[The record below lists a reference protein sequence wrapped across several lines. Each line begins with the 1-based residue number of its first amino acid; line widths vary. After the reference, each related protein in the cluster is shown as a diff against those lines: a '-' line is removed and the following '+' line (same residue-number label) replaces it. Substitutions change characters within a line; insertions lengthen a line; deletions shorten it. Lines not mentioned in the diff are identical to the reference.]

1 MSKIKNK
8 NNKKKTMDVG
18 NGLSMLPG
26 GWSFGEEIGDNFDDH
41 IARSIPSYYETHKLA
56 LRLSDFFLSDKSVLV
71 DIGSSSGS
79 FVEKLCDHHK
89 DRNSLEIKCI
99 EIEKHFCDYA
109 KNNFKKKGFTK
120 KHDIKVFNE
129 DMTNMSM
136 EEQSV
141 DLFTSFYTLQFIKPS
156 KRSKVLEKIY
166 KSLKW
171 GGGLILYEK
180 VRGSDARFQD
190 ILNHLLNLEKLD
202 NGFLPQEIFSK
213 SVSLV
218 GKMEPFSDLGN
229 RQILESVGFKD
240 IEIIF
245 KHINF
250 QGYLCIK

>member
-1 MSKIKNK
+1 MSKSKNK
-8 NNKKKTMDVG
+8 NNKKKTMDIG

-41 IARSIPSYYETHKLA
+41 IARSIPSYDETHKLA

-79 FVEKLCDHHK
+79 FVVKLCDHHE
-89 DRNSLEIKCI
+89 DRNRLEIKCI

-109 KNNFKKKGFTK
+109 KNNFKKKGCIK

-129 DMTNMSM
+129 DIANMSI
-136 EEQSV
+136 EEQSI

-213 SVSLV
+213 SLSLV
-218 GKMEPFSDLGN
+218 GKMEPFSDVGN